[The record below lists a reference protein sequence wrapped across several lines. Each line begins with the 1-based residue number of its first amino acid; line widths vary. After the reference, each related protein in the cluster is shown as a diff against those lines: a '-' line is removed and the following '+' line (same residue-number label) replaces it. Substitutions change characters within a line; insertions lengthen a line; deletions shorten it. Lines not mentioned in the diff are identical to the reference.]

1 MSLIDYN
8 DYGLGAGLEMLWGTI
23 MIPCKSLT
31 FILFLPRLHF
41 QDPVQE
47 WADEVEENIVY
58 GVTLRR
64 KPVQSP
70 TEAAEEQP
78 VFGCVQYRTHKVRR
92 VKAATLDRL
101 VEQLLNPEC
110 QDPDYNHIFLSTYR
124 AFTSSSALIELLFQ
138 R

>member
-1 MSLIDYN
+1 M
-8 DYGLGAGLEMLWGTI
+8 
-23 MIPCKSLT
+23 T
-31 FILFLPRLHF
+31 FTLPLPHLHR

-64 KPVQSP
+64 EPVQST
-70 TEAAEEQP
+70 TEAAEEQS

-101 VEQLLNPEC
+101 VDQLLNPEC